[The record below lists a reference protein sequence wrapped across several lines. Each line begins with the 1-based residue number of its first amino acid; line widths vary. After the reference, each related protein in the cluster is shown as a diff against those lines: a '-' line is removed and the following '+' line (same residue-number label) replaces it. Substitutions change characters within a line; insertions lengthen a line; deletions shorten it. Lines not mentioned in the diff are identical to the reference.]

1 MSQIAIKINKIS
13 KRFRIGELEKKQDTL
28 VGAIKLAII
37 KPFRN
42 MMRLRELTHFKNDN
56 SSEDSI
62 IWALKNI
69 SLSIKQKEVV
79 GMIGANGA
87 GKSTLLK
94 ILASITQPTTGS
106 VELVG
111 RVASLLEIGTGFH
124 PELTGRENVY
134 LNGTILGMKKSEI
147 DEKFDE
153 IIEFSGISKF
163 IDTPIKR
170 YSSGM
175 AVRLAFSVA
184 AHLDAEI
191 LLIDEVLA
199 VGDYKF
205 QQKCLGK
212 MNDIANTGR
221 TVIFVS
227 HNLAVVEELCSRCIL
242 LEKGRVVKF
251 GNASEVVNEYIKKQS
266 KPIDFDINQ
275 YRLSSRKLSRVIS
288 ISDFQILDKNFKKIK
303 AIKSGQDVTFK
314 IDYES
319 NGSVSLTNAVF
330 EIRAK
335 DNYSNVIFAL
345 STYLLN
351 ENFEHLQPEGSVY
364 CNVPCVSLFPNN
376 YLFSIICYVN
386 HDLSD
391 IIENF
396 VSIPV
401 VQSNMLLKGQSIN
414 KALHGLFYLPH
425 KWSDSKSSEK

>member
-13 KRFRIGELEKKQDTL
+13 KRYRIGTLEKKQDTL
-28 VGAIKLAII
+28 VGAAKLAIT
-37 KPFRN
+37 KPFKN
-42 MMRLRELTHFKNDN
+42 MMRLRKLTDFKNDN
-56 SSEDSI
+56 SDGENI

-69 SLSIKQKEVV
+69 SISIKQKEV
-79 GMIGANGA
+79 IGIIGSNGA

-94 ILASITQPTTGS
+94 ILAKITQPSSGS
-106 VELVG
+106 IELSG

-134 LNGTILGMKKSEI
+134 LNGTILGMMKSEI
-147 DEKFDE
+147 DEKFDK
-153 IIEFSGISKF
+153 IIEFSGISRF

-205 QQKCLGK
+205 QQQCLGK
-212 MNDIANTGR
+212 MNDIANAGR

-242 LEKGRVVKF
+242 LENGQIMKV
-251 GNASEVVNEYIKKQS
+251 GNASEIVNEYIKRKS
-266 KPIDFDINQ
+266 NTIDVNINH
-275 YRLSSRKLSRVIS
+275 YRLSGRKLSRVIS
-288 ISDFQILDKNFKKIK
+288 INDFQILDKNFKKIK
-303 AIKSGQDVTFK
+303 AVKSGQEVNFQITYGSQGK
-314 IDYES
+314 I
-319 NGSVSLTNAVF
+319 NLTNAVF

-345 STYLLN
+345 STHLQN
-351 ENFEHLQPEGSVY
+351 DNFEYLHPKGSVY
-364 CNVPCVSLFPNN
+364 CNVPSMVLFPNN

-386 HDLSD
+386 YELSD
-391 IIENF
+391 VIENF
-396 VSIPV
+396 VSVPI
-401 VQSNMLLKGQSIN
+401 VQSNLLLNGQSTN

-425 KWSDSKSSEK
+425 KWSSSKSTGK